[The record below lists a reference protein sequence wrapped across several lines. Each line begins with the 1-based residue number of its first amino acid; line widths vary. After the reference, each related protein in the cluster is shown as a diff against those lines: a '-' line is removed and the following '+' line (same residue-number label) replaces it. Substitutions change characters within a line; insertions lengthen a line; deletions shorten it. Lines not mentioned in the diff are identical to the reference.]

1 MHLSCNVYN
10 SNPRP
15 WKKGNIK
22 VHIRQAA
29 VAEEKR
35 GGTGTSYDSVFT
47 TGQRAKVG
55 VGSLSLKIW
64 AEGQTHMSQRGTK
77 VKKQ

>member
-1 MHLSCNVYN
+1 M
-10 SNPRP
+10 
-15 WKKGNIK
+15 
-22 VHIRQAA
+22 HIRQAA